1 VQDHV
6 VALPDTHQV
15 LKSGPS
21 PLTAHAHPGQ
31 QPGAAVHAQTPL
43 HPESD
48 PHHSALSKAEKAKRM
63 EEFHGRVEAIRKS
76 VSGINHLLDD
86 LQDKH

>member
-1 VQDHV
+1 
-6 VALPDTHQV
+6 
-15 LKSGPS
+15 
-21 PLTAHAHPGQ
+21 
-31 QPGAAVHAQTPL
+31 
-43 HPESD
+43 
-48 PHHSALSKAEKAKRM
+48 M